1 MDSHVR
7 PGLAKSEGAKHKTV
21 AAAFSD
27 IFDNARFHGEAF
39 EGATHVKIIL
49 GQQANSFLKVRSRSA
64 KCQKQRARRRAA
76 PGGALRSRFATLD
89 EALTRRQLFG

>member
-1 MDSHVR
+1 MAGLMESHVR

-39 EGATHVKIIL
+39 EGASHVEVTL
-49 GQQANSFLKVRSRSA
+49 GPQASPHLKVRSCRPGVSLRPVQPQSA
-64 KCQKQRARRRAA
+64 LQRA
-76 PGGALRSRFATLD
+76 PD
-89 EALTRRQLFG
+89 KALTTVDR

>member
-1 MDSHVR
+1 MAGLMDSHVR

-39 EGATHVKIIL
+39 EGATHVKVVL
-49 GQQANSFLKVRSRSA
+49 GPQANPFLKVRPRGAQNARSSVRDGAEPQAARVGAVSRRLV
-64 KCQKQRARRRAA
+64 KR
-76 PGGALRSRFATLD
+76 
-89 EALTRRQLFG
+89 